1 MKNKKNKENLHIC
14 TQDEIA
20 EVYYS
25 DERKVFVDT
34 GIDEFVALYKDVPDI
49 IVDFNRKLGS
59 VDLKIYDFETAEEII
74 TTFGHFLHKANTDV
88 REDIIERL
96 VKLQNNVEEIH
107 DYMVIDEAD
116 LKEFYTSQGVYD
128 YLKEERGD

>member
-74 TTFGHFLHKANTDV
+74 TTFGHLLHKANPDV

-116 LKEFYTSQGVYD
+116 LKGFYTSQGVYD

>member
-20 EVYYS
+20 EIYYS

-49 IVDFNRKLGS
+49 IVAFNRKLRS
-59 VDLKIYDFETAEEII
+59 VDLKIYKTVAYSIFKSDDFPSKKV
-74 TTFGHFLHKANTDV
+74 GKNYQV
-88 REDIIERL
+88 CL
-96 VKLQNNVEEIH
+96 VAYLMWKVKK
-107 DYMVIDEAD
+107 D
-116 LKEFYTSQGVYD
+116 L
-128 YLKEERGD
+128 